1 MTCLATDVASL
12 AASLGAIASNMT
24 GLVAVV
30 AALHR
35 EAAGIVATFRA
46 AACHVTSLIAIVT
59 AQLRPL
65 LTNNYPV
72 CKRLYVQVASHGR
85 TALLFISQLQRS
97 ENIRT
102 NKVNIEQEQK
112 QKLNVARCT
121 NLLAILSNMANT
133 IAAIAKI
140 LILFAFTCKV
150 AKLVAFEALL
160 AATSKTTVSI
170 TSTISSSSTSTLWA
184 LSRKVAHAVAL
195 VTRARTH
202 SSICTIVCTH
212 TAIII

>member
-1 MTCLATDVASL
+1 MTRLATDVASL

-59 AQLRPL
+59 AQLRSL

-72 CKRLYVQVASHGR
+72 CKRLYIQVASYRR
-85 TALLFISQLQRS
+85 TVVPLFSPSQLQRS

-102 NKVNIEQEQK
+102 K
-112 QKLNVARCT
+112 
-121 NLLAILSNMANT
+121 
-133 IAAIAKI
+133 
-140 LILFAFTCKV
+140 
-150 AKLVAFEALL
+150 
-160 AATSKTTVSI
+160 
-170 TSTISSSSTSTLWA
+170 
-184 LSRKVAHAVAL
+184 
-195 VTRARTH
+195 
-202 SSICTIVCTH
+202 
-212 TAIII
+212 